1 MKFCVILLTI
11 PRVNLLCVISDKLN
25 TNSMKQFSWLLMLI
39 LAVSACTHKTGTG
52 SGPVEATLQPDTM
65 PEPRGSYYFS
75 GDFRYFADAATFRD
89 CLTNDTFPVVMKG
102 DYHKMEKEYTR
113 MKVDDPEGIYCEVMG
128 YLVNKPAGEEGPDK
142 QILITSLIRFDQ
154 TAACHLSSVTDGIYA
169 VYMPDKEDAT
179 RKVSLKLNGD
189 YTFQAVVTDLKTKKQ
204 VSSVEGVWH
213 RTSDEDI
220 VFLTDGEVYY
230 QGIIDFT
237 TLNLKLYDNNGKLW
251 TFKMNA

>member
-1 MKFCVILLTI
+1 
-11 PRVNLLCVISDKLN
+11 
-25 TNSMKQFSWLLMLI
+25 MKQFSWLFMLML
-39 LAVSACTHKTGTG
+39 AVMACTNKGG
-52 SGPVEATLQPDTM
+52 RNSGPVDATLQADTL

-113 MKVDDPEGIYCEVMG
+113 MKVDNPEGLYCEVMG
-128 YLVNKPAGEEGPDK
+128 YLVDKPAGEEGREK

-154 TAACHLSSVTDGIYA
+154 TAACHLSNVTDGIYA
-169 VYMPDKEDAT
+169 VYQPSREDAT
-179 RKVSLKLNGD
+179 QKVSLKLNGD
-189 YTFQAVVTDLKTKKQ
+189 YTFQCVTTGMKDKKKL
-204 VSSVEGVWH
+204 SSVDGVWH

-230 QGIIDFT
+230 QGIIDFSSM
-237 TLNLKLYDNNGKLW
+237 NLKLYDNNGKLW
-251 TFKMNA
+251 TFKMND